1 MLDRGTFNIVGEK
14 KTTFIIGEEVS
25 LPSYFAND
33 REVKPV
39 VKTPNGN
46 KTTVFHNKYKF
57 NTHGKHQVT
66 AEYKDKAN
74 ELYYKDVYYI
84 DVFPKAIVYS
94 AKPNKKKYSW
104 KFILSKVAIYTI
116 LILFA
121 LITVIPFL
129 FAFVT
134 SFTEPNNIVDFKWI
148 PSPIDI
154 GNYVKLFSE
163 NNVMQAFA
171 NTFLYI
177 IPPVFVGAFCSAL
190 FAYATARIR
199 FKGHK
204 FVFYLIIMTMFIP
217 GIIILMPSYTLFVNF
232 YHWFETALPIIIPGM
247 FGSAGVMFYLHQYFS
262 SLPRELEEAAE
273 IDGMSRFGIFTKIII
288 PLSIPALL
296 TQIILSFNGA
306 YNDYMTPL
314 LYVGS
319 KKELWT
325 VQLMVN
331 NLSTAHSTQ
340 YTLLMAG
347 AMTAL
352 VPTLIL
358 YIFCQRFFVDGIAMS
373 GIKG

>member
-1 MLDRGTFNIVGEK
+1 MLNDGVLNIVGEK
-14 KTTFIIGEEVS
+14 KTTYIIGEEAVF
-25 LPSYFAND
+25 PTYFAGE

-46 KTTVFHNKYKF
+46 R
-57 NTHGKHQVT
+57 NTIFHGKMKLNTCGRHQVT
-66 AEYKDKAN
+66 VKYVDKAN
-74 ELYYKDVYYI
+74 NLLYKDVYYI

-104 KFILSKVAIYTI
+104 KLILSKIAIYAI
-116 LILFA
+116 LVLFA
-121 LITVIPFL
+121 FITIIPFL
-129 FAFVT
+129 FALVT
-134 SFTEPNNIVDFKWI
+134 SFTEPNNIINFQWI
-148 PSPIDI
+148 PSPIDV

-163 NNVMQAFA
+163 NNVLQAFG
-171 NTFLYI
+171 NTFAYI

-190 FAYATARIR
+190 CAYATARIR
-199 FKGHK
+199 FRGHK
-204 FVFYLIIMTMFIP
+204 FVFYLIVMTMFIP

-273 IDGMSRFGIFTKIII
+273 IDGMSRFGIFAKIII
-288 PLSIPALL
+288 PLSVPALL

-325 VQLMVN
+325 VQIMVN
-331 NLSTAHSTQ
+331 NLSSAHSTQ

-352 VPTLIL
+352 IPTLVL

>member
-1 MLDRGTFNIVGEK
+1 MLKDASFRIVGQKPTTCIVGEE
-14 KTTFIIGEEVS
+14 IS
-25 LPSYFAND
+25 LPTYFAD
-33 REVKPV
+33 EREIKPV
-39 VKTPNGN
+39 VVTPNGN
-46 KTTVFHNKYKF
+46 KATVFYGKYKP
-57 NTHGKHQVT
+57 NTYGKHQIT
-66 AEYKDKAN
+66 AEYKDKVN
-74 ELYYKDVYYI
+74 GLYYRDSYYV
-84 DVFPKAIVYS
+84 DVFQRAIVYS
-94 AKPNKKKYSW
+94 SKPNKKKYSW
-104 KFILSKVAIYTI
+104 KVILSKVVIYAI

-121 LITVIPFL
+121 LITIVPFL

-154 GNYVKLFSE
+154 GNYTKLFSE
-163 NNVMQAFA
+163 NNVLQAFA

-190 FAYATARIR
+190 CAYATARIR
-199 FKGHK
+199 FRGHK
-204 FVFYLIIMTMFIP
+204 IVFYLIVLTMFIP
-217 GIIILMPSYTLFVNF
+217 GIIILMPSYSLFVNF
-232 YHWFETALPIIIPGM
+232 YHWFGTALPIIIPGL
-247 FGSAGVMFYLHQYFS
+247 FGSAGVMFFLHQYFS
-262 SLPRELEEAAE
+262 SLPRELEEAAQ
-273 IDGMSRFGIFTKIII
+273 IDGMSRFGIFTKIIM
-288 PLSIPALL
+288 PLSVPALL

-319 KKELWT
+319 NKDLWT
-325 VQLMVN
+325 VQILVN

-352 VPTLIL
+352 IPTLIL
-358 YIFCQRFFVDGIAMS
+358 YIFCQKFFVDGIAMS